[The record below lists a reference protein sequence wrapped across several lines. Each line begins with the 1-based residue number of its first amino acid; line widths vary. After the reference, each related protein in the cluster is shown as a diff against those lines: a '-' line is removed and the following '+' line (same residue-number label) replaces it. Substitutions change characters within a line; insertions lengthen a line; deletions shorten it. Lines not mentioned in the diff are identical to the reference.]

1 MSDPLAP
8 GRPLEG
14 LDPGE
19 ANTEKFDLGRA
30 APGAPNAPWSA
41 PRSAWE
47 PSPPQT
53 GWTRLPGEG
62 WSPAPRSEATGSAP
76 PPPDAGSQPPR
87 ASLTGSP
94 RRRQRFARVAANVL
108 LLATGMLLGVAI
120 GYAFW
125 ASHPP
130 TATQAQPAGG
140 SGPGSSGGFPFGY
153 SGSGGSSGSAA
164 GAPSDVSA
172 IASRVDPALVDIN
185 LTLGYGF
192 DQAEATGIV
201 LNSSGLVLTNNHVI
215 DGATAVTATDIGNG
229 RSYSA
234 TVVGYDTSQDVALI
248 QLHGASGLTT
258 ARLGDS
264 SKVRVRQAAVAIGNA
279 GGVGGTPSAAGGSV
293 VALDQHITANVPGIG
308 TSERLSGL
316 IETNADVKPGDSG
329 GPLVNTA
336 GQVIAVDTAA
346 SSGYLF
352 SSSGS
357 QGFAIPVNTAMA
369 VVTKIENNDASAT
382 VHIGATAFLGVEL
395 EGSGAQSSS
404 GVTITGVVWGTPA
417 AGTGLA
423 AGDTIVSVNGQS
435 VDSPTAFTTLVGGY
449 RPGDRVTIGWTSPS
463 GAQHESTVQLAS
475 GPAH

>member
-1 MSDPLAP
+1 MSDPRAA

-14 LDPGE
+14 LDPDE
-19 ANTEKFDLGRA
+19 AGAERFDLGRTAAA
-30 APGAPNAPWSA
+30 APQAPWSA

-47 PSPPQT
+47 PSSPPT
-53 GWTRLPGEG
+53 GWRRLAGEG
-62 WSPAPRSEATGSAP
+62 WAPAPRSQATGSAAP
-76 PPPDAGSQPPR
+76 PPVIGSQPAH
-87 ASLTGSP
+87 ASGPGSP
-94 RRRQRFARVAANVL
+94 CRQRLARVAASVL
-108 LLATGMLLGVAI
+108 LLASGTLLGVAI
-120 GYAFW
+120 GHAFW

-140 SGPGSSGGFPFGY
+140 SGSGSSGGFPFGY
-153 SGSGGSSGSAA
+153 GGSSGF
-164 GAPSDVSA
+164 PSGTPGEVSA

-185 LTLGYGF
+185 LALGYGY

-201 LNSSGLVLTNNHVI
+201 LSSSGLVLTNNHVI
-215 DGATAVTATDIGNG
+215 DGATTVSATDIGNG
-229 RSYSA
+229 QTYAA
-234 TVVGYDTSQDVALI
+234 TVLGYDPSQDVALI

-264 SKVRVRQAAVAIGNA
+264 AKVRVREAAVAIGNA

-329 GPLVNTA
+329 GPLVNSA

-346 SSGYLF
+346 SNGYLLG
-352 SSSGS
+352 SGS

-369 VVTKIENNDASAT
+369 VVTQIENNDASAT

-395 EGSGAQSSS
+395 EGGGGQSSA

-417 AGTGLA
+417 ALGGLA
-423 AGDTIVSVNGQS
+423 AGDRIVSVNGQS
-435 VDSPTAFTTLVGGY
+435 VDSPSALTTLVGGY
-449 RPGDRVTIGWTSPS
+449 RPGDRVTIGWKSPS
-463 GAQHESTVQLAS
+463 GAQHASTVQLAS